1 MKRATE
7 EEAPMIDALRQTAER
22 RLARGLVA

>member
-7 EEAPMIDALRQTAER
+7 EEVQMTRI
-22 RLARGLVA
+22 